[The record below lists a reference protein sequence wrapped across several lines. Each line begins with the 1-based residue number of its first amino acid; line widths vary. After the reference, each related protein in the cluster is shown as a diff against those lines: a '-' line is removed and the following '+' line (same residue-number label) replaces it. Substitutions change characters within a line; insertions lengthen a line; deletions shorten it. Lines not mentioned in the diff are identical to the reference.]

1 VSEPQYPSP
10 GGPGQV
16 PPPPPP
22 VYQPAPP
29 PVPPPPPVYQPA
41 PPPVPPPV
49 YAPPP
54 AAQPGWGQPQA
65 AQAGWV
71 MPASLRQ
78 GPGRVSGLV
87 IVAALFLLVIG
98 ILTGLGGAAI
108 FVGGSLFGDLGN
120 AATHTGIFG
129 AIGDL
134 ISGVAVIII
143 IWALLEILG
152 GFGML
157 FRRGWGR
164 AIGFFVGIIG
174 AIFTGLALLATLG
187 SLGSVEGGA
196 TGVAVVLVV
205 FLGYALTV
213 LALARGGGHFRRA

>member
-1 VSEPQYPSP
+1 
-10 GGPGQV
+10 
-16 PPPPPP
+16 
-22 VYQPAPP
+22 
-29 PVPPPPPVYQPA
+29 
-41 PPPVPPPV
+41 
-49 YAPPP
+49 
-54 AAQPGWGQPQA
+54 
-65 AQAGWV
+65 
-71 MPASLRQ
+71 MPASLGQ

-108 FVGGSLFGDLGN
+108 FVGGSLFGELGK
-120 AATHTGIFG
+120 AGTGSGFFG
-129 AIGDL
+129 AVGGL

-213 LALARGGGHFRRA
+213 FALARGGGHFRRA